1 MVASVLRRLLLTLVC
16 ICVGGVASA
25 GSARVRWRGVAVEG
39 RPPAALQTAVQ
50 AHVGVALKSLGS
62 SLVTAEPQDAEA
74 AASCAF
80 PSSAKVARCLVVV
93 QANKAARA
101 ERRAEIRYRDAEDLA
116 ESLAL
121 LVSDIL
127 TSEFP
132 DIVGGAHQ
140 DTPPALGPSPA
151 NPPPT
156 NPPPTNPP
164 PQNPPPANP
173 TPPTPE
179 QEKAHEAEMARQLEV
194 VKQLQKQADD
204 ARAASA
210 KDAQA
215 HAAAAAK
222 IEKPAAPSPTRTA
235 VEIGGSA
242 IGGVGRSNP
251 WLAGALARLSWS
263 RGLLRVGGA
272 LSLTGM
278 SQTLSSGIE
287 LSYFRT
293 AIAARVGIGTHTRL
307 VDVDLTAGPAL
318 VVLYENAHGAG
329 HHTLASFAAVV
340 GPRLALTLAGPVALV
355 LGADLDIAAT
365 DEKVTVNGS
374 TAAELSRVSFEM
386 TLGIA
391 WRSGY

>member
-1 MVASVLRRLLLTLVC
+1 MVASVLGRPLRTLVC
-16 ICVGGVASA
+16 ILVCIGVARAAAA

-80 PSSAKVARCLVVV
+80 PSSAKVARCVVVV

-121 LVSDIL
+121 LVSDVL

-140 DTPPALGPSPA
+140 DVPPALGPPPA
-151 NPPPT
+151 NPPAPPS
-156 NPPPTNPP
+156 PPPATNPP
-164 PQNPPPANP
+164 PQNPPP
-173 TPPTPE
+173 PTPE
-179 QEKAHEAEMARQLEV
+179 QQKAHEAEMARQLEV
-194 VKQLQKQADD
+194 VRQLQKQADD

-210 KDAQA
+210 REAQA
-215 HAAAAAK
+215 RAAAVK
-222 IEKPAAPSPTRTA
+222 VEKPSPPPPSRLA
-235 VEIGGSA
+235 VEVGASA
-242 IGGVGRSNP
+242 IGGVARSNP

-278 SQTLSSGIE
+278 SQTLPSGIE

-293 AIAARVGIGTHTRL
+293 AIAARIGIGARTRL
-307 VDVDLTAGPAL
+307 VDVDLTAGPAV
-318 VVLYENAHGAG
+318 VVLYENAHADG

-340 GPRLALTLAGPVALV
+340 GPRLALTLAGPIALV
-355 LGADLDIAAT
+355 VGADLDVAAT

-374 TAAELSRVSFEM
+374 TQAELSRVSFEM